1 MKPLIDMILNFHI
14 PYGPALARHNAT
26 TRLLGSISN
35 TMAHVHHQLPSQ
47 MLPRNGT
54 SRFLQLKSVRLL
66 SSSLPT
72 HWVGRDDSTSQ
83 RALRFPRAQLAIRG
97 LLLVQMMPNHKE
109 SAGFFA
115 STSTR
120 SEMPLHHHEQFNMLE
135 GQMPRE
141 SSLDG
146 GNNRF
151 VAGNKFFNYQQ
162 FGALRDG
169 GGVKLFT
176 REYCGILFATAGSSF
191 IYAILRYCMRPT
203 LMNFLQRQIAE
214 SSAVTECLL
223 SIPTCVSLFM
233 GLISDIYPIAGYR
246 RKSYM
251 IVGTLMSFC
260 MLMGLAILSASI
272 TPSEDA
278 KNTQSEYIIY
288 YMVLIMGATFGT
300 MFSKIA
306 TDSRV
311 IELSQR
317 EPLTT
322 RGELQ
327 INYLIFRS
335 GVECLASW
343 VTMLIVSYDTK
354 KSQYH
359 LDFIEPFHGY
369 AILAFLSLVPVPF
382 VLRNCAEQ
390 SVYQSEADAM
400 ATMIADG
407 VIMAPQPTQKLKA
420 MDRVRAFIR
429 MCQQRAVWQIVLFL
443 TILLAAT
450 RFYFSNANK
459 SLRKLAEL
467 DPNISLR
474 DDALKYI
481 AVIGVMVWWKLSWSN
496 SSWRRCMFLAVS
508 VLVGLEVLRALLL
521 VYAPSTRGQLVY
533 DLINCLM
540 GFSDGLINIFSFIP
554 ATEIAENGAEG
565 ATIALFLSFR
575 SILAVAMRTISEKIM
590 TTSVTTSDDGKL
602 TLLLMITYGVHAIA
616 FLAVLLLP
624 RQKLDAQQ
632 LRVYG
637 GYSSMACGVL
647 FIIYLLSFSYAMTQN
662 LSAMISM
669 ANGEGA

>member
-1 MKPLIDMILNFHI
+1 M
-14 PYGPALARHNAT
+14 
-26 TRLLGSISN
+26 
-35 TMAHVHHQLPSQ
+35 V
-47 MLPRNGT
+47 
-54 SRFLQLKSVRLL
+54 
-66 SSSLPT
+66 
-72 HWVGRDDSTSQ
+72 
-83 RALRFPRAQLAIRG
+83 
-97 LLLVQMMPNHKE
+97 NHKE
-109 SAGFFA
+109 GAGFFVA
-115 STSTR
+115 NSSTR
-120 SEMPLHHHEQFNMLE
+120 NEHPASVDGQFNMLE
-135 GQMPRE
+135 AHTARD
-141 SSLDG
+141 SSLDA

-169 GGVKLFT
+169 GGVKLFS
-176 REYCGILFATAGSSF
+176 RDHCGILFATAGSSF

-203 LMNFLQRQIAE
+203 LMNFLGRYIAE

-233 GLISDIYPIAGYR
+233 GLISDIYPIFGYR
-246 RKSYM
+246 RKAYM
-251 IVGTLMSFC
+251 IVGTLLSFC
-260 MLMGLAILSASI
+260 MLVGLAVLSVSAKDDVD
-272 TPSEDA
+272 DA
-278 KNTQSEYIIY
+278 KRDQSEYLVY
-288 YMVLIMGATFGT
+288 YMILIMGATFGT

-335 GVECLASW
+335 AIECIASW
-343 VTMLIVSYDTK
+343 TTVLIVSYDKTR
-354 KSQYH
+354 SQYH
-359 LDFIEPFHGY
+359 LDYIDPAHGY
-369 AILAFLSLVPVPF
+369 AALAALSLVPVPF
-382 VLRNCAEQ
+382 VLRNCVET
-390 SVYQSEADAM
+390 SVHQAEADAISNM
-400 ATMIADG
+400 VAEG
-407 VIMAPQPTQKLKA
+407 VILAQQPQVKVRA
-420 MDRVRAFIR
+420 IERVRSFIR

-443 TILLAAT
+443 TIVLAST
-450 RFYFSNANK
+450 RFYFTNANRA
-459 SLRKLAEL
+459 LRKLAAL

-474 DDALKYI
+474 DDALKYC
-481 AVIGVMVWWKLSWSN
+481 AVIGVMVWWKVSWSN
-496 SSWRRCMFLAVS
+496 SSWRRCMFMGVF
-508 VLVGLEVLRALLL
+508 VLVFLETLRALLI
-521 VYAPSTRGQLVY
+521 VHVPSVRGQVTY
-533 DLINCLM
+533 DLLSCLM

-590 TTSVTTSDDGKL
+590 TTAVTVNDPGKL

-616 FLAVLLLP
+616 FLGVLLLP

-647 FIIYLLSFSYAMTQN
+647 FVIYTLSFSYAMTQN

-669 ANGEGA
+669 ANGKGA